1 MGRNHKRVIMET
13 LKLAQDNGL
22 QVKFNN
28 FSDGAWLKDYATAV
42 TIDGK
47 SMNGLQAWDNKT
59 FDFFMNVLQQYA
71 SHEIELKDIEP
82 IMKGSKT
89 SSTRHQGHVEYAKD
103 SYHWSQIDLLDK
115 WHAYCESLMD
125 ADYENATDITIDDF
139 REGLKQFLLNAMK
152 KTVQCNPCMR
162 GWSAERLEDC
172 YITHGILPRFIKEQL
187 KIDLKKEDLQEI
199 QKAYLSRNPELF
211 NDCLHR
217 LSNDT
222 MVKDDLFFTMGYT
235 QEGI

>member
-28 FSDGAWLKDYATAV
+28 FSDGAWLKDYATTV
-42 TIDGK
+42 TIDGE

-59 FDFFMNVLQQYA
+59 FEFFMNVLQQYA

-89 SSTRHQGHVEYAKD
+89 STTRHQGHVEYAKD
-103 SYHWSQIDLLDK
+103 SYHWAHVDLMDK
-115 WHAYCESLMD
+115 WHSYCESKLDCDFDNAFDLSIEDFNDSLRMFLM
-125 ADYENATDITIDDF
+125 
-139 REGLKQFLLNAMK
+139 NAMK
-152 KTVQCNPCMR
+152 KTIECNPQMN
-162 GWSAERLEDC
+162 GWSANRLKET
-172 YITHGILPRFIKEQL
+172 YITHAILPKFVKEQL
-187 KIDLKKEDLQEI
+187 QIDLKNEELQELK
-199 QKAYLSRNPELF
+199 KAYVINNPELF

-217 LSNDT
+217 LTNDT
-222 MVKDDLFFTMGYT
+222 MVTDDAMYKLGYG
-235 QEGI
+235 QEG